1 MSQIQPLSSIVDNL
15 QELSMSK
22 GEGIMTGIN
31 FKNEYGRD
39 DEIAF
44 AGGDIHNAYSKM
56 YNMYKMAKDTDTS
69 GNKFEI
75 SNNTK
80 DDFNI
85 EIVIKDME
93 FALENL
99 NSAIN
104 RLKVYDD
111 DKITNLTKQLKN
123 IRENISE
130 HKSRIENTG
139 VIFIQ

>member
-22 GEGIMTGIN
+22 GEGIMTGTN
-31 FKNEYGRD
+31 FKNEYGQD

-44 AGGDIHNAYSKM
+44 AGGDIHNAYAKM
-56 YNMYKMAKDTDTS
+56 YNMYKMAKNTDKS

-80 DDFNI
+80 NDFNV
-85 EIVIKDME
+85 EIVTKDME
-93 FALENL
+93 FALEHL
-99 NSAIN
+99 ESAIN
-104 RLKVYDD
+104 RLKSYDD
-111 DKITNLTKQLKN
+111 KKITNLTTQLKN
-123 IRENISE
+123 IQNNISQ

-139 VIFIQ
+139 IIIID